1 MNLTV
6 FEHDRPF
13 VIEALRRGE
22 VDYLENVS
30 EAAEAN
36 LFRHPIDRRVL
47 ARLAESYPSPREK
60 EEVPLWFYWAS
71 QISLRLHGAPGYNAF
86 PYVLRSGGLI
96 DALGPEVGRKAD
108 RKSVV

>member
-36 LFRHPIDRRVL
+36 LFRHLIDRQVL
-47 ARLAESYPSPREK
+47 ERLAKSYPSPREK
-60 EEVPLWFYWAS
+60 EEVPVWFYLAS
-71 QISLRLHGAPGYNAF
+71 QISLRLHGVPGFNTAKEKGKAR
-86 PYVLRSGGLI
+86 PRRLSRTQRTRSCRRRL
-96 DALGPEVGRKAD
+96 
-108 RKSVV
+108 